1 MRCIVPR
8 KAIPFNF
15 WTIAMR
21 GYLLCVIAAAP
32 ILGGCWETARN
43 TWVPE
48 TTVVKYDSAPR
59 ELNGAGSQQP
69 SAANRIAKREGSECS
84 MPDQC
89 AFVLK
94 TMVDDPSRRWMKERP
109 SEATY
114 ANGTRQFAYRV
125 LRSTLG
131 CAELA
136 YASGDME
143 AAHRASKV
151 PPPGVSIDRIVR
163 VRALNAEVAR
173 ELQQEMAARCPQHG
187 RAPTG

>member
-1 MRCIVPR
+1 MQ
-8 KAIPFNF
+8 
-15 WTIAMR
+15 

-32 ILGGCWETARN
+32 MLGGCWETARN

-48 TTVVKYDSAPR
+48 TTVVKYYSAPR
-59 ELNGAGSQQP
+59 EFNGARAQQP
-69 SAANRIAKREGSECS
+69 SAPNRTAKREGAECS
-84 MPDQC
+84 TSDQC

-109 SEATY
+109 SEAAY
-114 ANGTRQFAYRV
+114 ANGTRQFAYRA
-125 LRSTLG
+125 LRSTLS

-136 YASGDME
+136 YAFGDIE
-143 AAHRASKV
+143 AAHRADTS
-151 PPPGVSIDRIVR
+151 PPGVPIDRVVR

-173 ELQQEMAARCPQHG
+173 ELQQEMAARCPEHM